1 LINSILSSL
10 AIFMLSFYEVPKEV
24 LHKLDFYRSRF
35 FWQGDEHKK
44 YRLAKWGVI
53 CRPKDQGGLGVL
65 NLELQNKCL
74 LSKWIFSLINS
85 DGAWQQL
92 IRNKY
97 LGSKTITQV
106 TKKPGDSQFWSGL
119 MNAKDDFLSMGSFN
133 LQDGKVI
140 RFWEDIWLGATALK
154 VQYPNLYNIVRRK
167 SAMVAEIF
175 SSRPLN
181 VYF

>member
-1 LINSILSSL
+1 
-10 AIFMLSFYEVPKEV
+10 
-24 LHKLDFYRSRF
+24 
-35 FWQGDEHKK
+35 
-44 YRLAKWGVI
+44 
-53 CRPKDQGGLGVL
+53 
-65 NLELQNKCL
+65 
-74 LSKWIFSLINS
+74 LINS

-97 LGSKTITQV
+97 LGFKTITQV
-106 TKKPGDSQFWSGL
+106 SNKPSDSQCWSGL
-119 MNAKDDFLSMGSFN
+119 MNVKDDFLSTGRFN

-140 RFWEDIWLGATALK
+140 RFWEDIWLCTTALK

-181 VYF
+181 VSFRRNLVAENLQF